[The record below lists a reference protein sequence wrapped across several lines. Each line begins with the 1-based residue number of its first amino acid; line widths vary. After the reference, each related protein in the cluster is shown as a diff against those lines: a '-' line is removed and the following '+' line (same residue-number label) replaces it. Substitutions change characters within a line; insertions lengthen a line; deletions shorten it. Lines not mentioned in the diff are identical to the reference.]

1 MCTVWFCLLLKPVF
15 LARLF
20 ICKDCKNP
28 LNLIW
33 ESESLLQKRRAPPGV
48 IIARSGNG
56 RWFGTMAA
64 FGESVCSQSL
74 SRASWF
80 LICIVPI
87 CCVDVLCS
95 YSLPFPPPPQYHMSS
110 SSSFLTVGIWP
121 LQLSPPLIL
130 ESFLMPSGALDS
142 NGWRIIWLTL
152 LIFQIRP
159 HRNLA
164 IWWNACPALNTCV
177 CAGGVMVT
185 WPWSWFLRGR
195 SLGRWGR
202 PWLTTLFSKKKVL
215 CMEDCW
221 KACSF
226 LQILYSSFFE
236 RSRP

>member
-95 YSLPFPPPPQYHMSS
+95 YSLPFPPPSPISYVI
-110 SSSFLTVGIWP
+110 FF
-121 LQLSPPLIL
+121 QLPYR
-130 ESFLMPSGALDS
+130 
-142 NGWRIIWLTL
+142 WY
-152 LIFQIRP
+152 
-159 HRNLA
+159 LA
-164 IWWNACPALNTCV
+164 ITAFPISDFRIVPDAKWGFGFKWLENHLINSAHLSNQASQESGHLMKCLPCSKHLCL
-177 CAGGVMVT
+177 C
-185 WPWSWFLRGR
+185 
-195 SLGRWGR
+195 RWGHGD
-202 PWLTTLFSKKKVL
+202 LTMGL
-215 CMEDCW
+215 
-221 KACSF
+221 
-226 LQILYSSFFE
+226 I
-236 RSRP
+236 P